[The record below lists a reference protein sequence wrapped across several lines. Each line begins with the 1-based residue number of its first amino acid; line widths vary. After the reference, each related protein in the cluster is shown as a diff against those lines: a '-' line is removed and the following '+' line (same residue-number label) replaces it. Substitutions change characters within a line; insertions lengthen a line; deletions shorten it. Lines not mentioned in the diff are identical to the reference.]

1 MALVLKIRERRT
13 DFLYLTLCISSGLHS
28 GFSLPTFLS
37 HASPW
42 STAKQRNISIQHQ
55 VSTCLWVYACL
66 CMSLSARGCN
76 WGLPL
81 SPSLISTS
89 TVPVCWHPAIHTQFS
104 IWWENKMEGKKKKKI
119 RQAKKNLQK
128 MTTHVE
134 VKQIWPPMRTP
145 RSILRGTNTV
155 PLIQL
160 AGCTVQSHQ
169 QVSLKATDSVVGHQ
183 SISSFSSTERI
194 WGSWEKLCLKWYLCV
209 PAFFTVL
216 SWLGLH
222 NKKNSKNTGMNPV
235 APPWSHLSYMW
246 TTTSSS
252 VYLVNIPYCGCL

>member
-1 MALVLKIRERRT
+1 MPHPGAQPSRETSAYSTRFQPASEST
-13 DFLYLTLCISSGLHS
+13 PACVCLSLPEAATEACPYHHPSSAHLLYLSAGTLPSIHSSPFGERTRWK
-28 GFSLPTFLS
+28 G
-37 HASPW
+37 
-42 STAKQRNISIQHQ
+42 R
-55 VSTCLWVYACL
+55 
-66 CMSLSARGCN
+66 
-76 WGLPL
+76 
-81 SPSLISTS
+81 
-89 TVPVCWHPAIHTQFS
+89 
-104 IWWENKMEGKKKKKI
+104 KKKDKAS
-119 RQAKKNLQK
+119 QKNLQK

>member
-1 MALVLKIRERRT
+1 
-13 DFLYLTLCISSGLHS
+13 
-28 GFSLPTFLS
+28 
-37 HASPW
+37 
-42 STAKQRNISIQHQ
+42 
-55 VSTCLWVYACL
+55 
-66 CMSLSARGCN
+66 
-76 WGLPL
+76 
-81 SPSLISTS
+81 
-89 TVPVCWHPAIHTQFS
+89 
-104 IWWENKMEGKKKKKI
+104 
-119 RQAKKNLQK
+119 

-222 NKKNSKNTGMNPV
+222 NKKKQQEHGHESSGTTLITSLIYVNYHFFLCLFSQHTILWLFIATV
-235 APPWSHLSYMW
+235 AAPHKTTLCNHVLLGFKIKQKTESYLLNLLRSCFHYSAPSWWSSEKDKEWRNKVIQREVH
-246 TTTSSS
+246 
-252 VYLVNIPYCGCL
+252 I

>member
-1 MALVLKIRERRT
+1 MVLVLKIRQRRT

-104 IWWENKMEGKKKKKI
+104 SIWWENKMVGKKKKDKASQKI
-119 RQAKKNLQK
+119 YRKWLLMLRSSRSDLQWE
-128 MTTHVE
+128 HPGV
-134 VKQIWPPMRTP
+134 
-145 RSILRGTNTV
+145 
-155 PLIQL
+155 
-160 AGCTVQSHQ
+160 
-169 QVSLKATDSVVGHQ
+169 
-183 SISSFSSTERI
+183 
-194 WGSWEKLCLKWYLCV
+194 SWEAQIQYHS
-209 PAFFTVL
+209 F
-216 SWLGLH
+216 SWLGALCNPINRFLWKPQSLWWAIKAYLH
-222 NKKNSKNTGMNPV
+222 SVPLKGSEAPERSCVWSDISVSLHSLLCCHDLGYTIKKPARTRAWIQWHHPDHI
-235 APPWSHLSYMW
+235 SHICELP
-246 TTTSSS
+246 
-252 VYLVNIPYCGCL
+252 LLRLFI